1 MTKMSDTEFEA
12 FLGAQFRTA
21 ERETGRDG
29 EAFAR
34 RVQHRLARAD
44 RGRFLVLGGA
54 AAAGAVIAATQLQ
67 RLFEILPV
75 PAVDGLTAGLSPA
88 VLATTCMAALIAGG
102 ALLLKRRMI

>member
-21 ERETGRDG
+21 ERESGRDG

-34 RVQHRLARAD
+34 RVQRRLSRSD
-44 RGRFLVLGGA
+44 RGRFLILGGA

-67 RLFEILPV
+67 RLFELV
-75 PAVDGLTAGLSPA
+75 PMPQTPLLNGAVSPA
-88 VLATTCMAALIAGG
+88 TLTLTVMAVLVSAFAVGLQ
-102 ALLLKRRMI
+102 RRMI